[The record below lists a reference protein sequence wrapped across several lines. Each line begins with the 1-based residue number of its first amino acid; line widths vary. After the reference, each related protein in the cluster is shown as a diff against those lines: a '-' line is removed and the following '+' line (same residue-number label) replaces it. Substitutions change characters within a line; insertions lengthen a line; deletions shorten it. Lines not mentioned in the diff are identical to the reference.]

1 MVRNI
6 ILKVL
11 LFPFSL
17 VYGFFA
23 YLYGL
28 LYEAG
33 VLASI
38 KFTIPTIN
46 VGNLTVGGTGKTPHT
61 EYLINTL
68 QPYIKLA
75 VLSRGYKR
83 KTQGF
88 REVLNGDSVLEAGDE
103 PLLFKRKYP
112 MLNVYVAENRV
123 DGISQ
128 MLMKRQDIQTVLL
141 DDAYQHRAINPY
153 INILLTEYHYPFFED
168 FFLPTGRL
176 REWRSAYKRADII
189 IATKC
194 PLDLTQKAK
203 DEFITNLKPLEKQKV
218 FFTYYRYYNPY
229 FLYNPN
235 QRIEL
240 KADMSVLLISALA
253 SSSYL
258 YSYLEKKT
266 DDLHSMEFTD
276 HHVFTFDEME
286 SFKEIFD
293 NLDNDNKI
301 ILTTEKDA
309 MRLDAHREFILKN
322 KLPIFVL
329 PVSVDFL
336 FNQKEEFDTLIKNY
350 LLEFKS

>member
-1 MVRNI
+1 MVRNTLLK
-6 ILKVL
+6 ILL
-11 LFPFSL
+11 SPLSL
-17 VYGFFA
+17 IYGILS
-23 YLYGL
+23 YLNGL
-28 LYEAG
+28 LYDTG

-46 VGNLTVGGTGKTPHT
+46 VGNLSVGGTGKTPHT

-88 REVLNGDSVLEAGDE
+88 REVQINDTVKKAGDE

-112 MLNVYVAENRV
+112 DLNVYVSENRV

-128 MLMKRQDIQTVLL
+128 MLMKTPDIQTVLL
-141 DDAYQHRAINPY
+141 DDAYQHRAISPY
-153 INILLTEYHYPFFED
+153 VNILLTEYYHPFFKD
-168 FFLPTGRL
+168 FFLPSGRL

-194 PLDLTQKAK
+194 PADLSVKAK
-203 DEFITNLKPLEKQKV
+203 DEFIHELKPYENQKV
-218 FFTYYRYYNPY
+218 FFTNYKYYNPY
-229 FLYNPN
+229 FLYNSEN
-235 QRIEL
+235 RITL
-240 KADMSVLLISALA
+240 NSDMSVLMISALA

-258 YSYLEKKT
+258 YSYLKET
-266 DDLHSMEFTD
+266 TGDLHSIEFTD
-276 HHVFTFDEME
+276 HHVFTFDDME
-286 SFKEIFD
+286 NFKKIFD
-293 NLDNDNKI
+293 HLSNNNKI

-309 MRLDAHREFILKN
+309 MRLDEHRDFILKN
-322 KLPIFVL
+322 NLPVYVL
-329 PVSVDFL
+329 PVSVEFL
-336 FNQKEEFDTLIKNY
+336 FNQKDEFDQLIKKF